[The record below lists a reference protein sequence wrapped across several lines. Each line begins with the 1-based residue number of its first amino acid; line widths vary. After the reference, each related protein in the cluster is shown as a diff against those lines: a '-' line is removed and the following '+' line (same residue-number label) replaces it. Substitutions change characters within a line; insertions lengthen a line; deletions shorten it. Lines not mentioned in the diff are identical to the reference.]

1 MSKLFRFLP
10 AILLAMYVVF
20 KLSPYVQAPETSG
33 YEPTSSQKEIL
44 IDVSDALKGYP
55 DAASDFES
63 LYHGMALVVGSDEVV
78 LRATGDVRKAHE
90 NAGAIAI
97 QANEIPRIPGYAEAV
112 NEFIAAEVGND
123 NVPLSPEKRKQLI
136 DTFKALG
143 WATSQ

>member
-78 LRATGDVRKAHE
+78 LRTTGDVRKAHE